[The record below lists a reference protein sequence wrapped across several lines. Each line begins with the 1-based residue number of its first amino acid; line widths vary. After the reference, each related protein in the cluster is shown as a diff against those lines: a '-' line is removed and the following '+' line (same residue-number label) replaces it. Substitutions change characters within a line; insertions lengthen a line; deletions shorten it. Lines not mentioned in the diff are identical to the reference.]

1 VGFVFWFGAIGWSV
15 VLLLKN
21 RRAVNKNRG
30 RLDIVRDVLSIA
42 SVRVRKTRI
51 MYGANLSFVQLEKY
65 LMLLVGSGLLEY
77 DGDSGYLVTEMGI
90 KFLQL
95 YEGCLEQSM
104 RLKGEVEKNIED
116 MLQLENMCFGNKIGA
131 KQAGNGKDYVK

>member
-1 VGFVFWFGAIGWSV
+1 
-15 VLLLKN
+15 
-21 RRAVNKNRG
+21 
-30 RLDIVRDVLSIA
+30 
-42 SVRVRKTRI
+42 

>member
-1 VGFVFWFGAIGWSV
+1 M
-15 VLLLKN
+15 LLKKK
-21 RRAVNKNRG
+21 RTVNKNRG

-42 SVRVRKTRI
+42 SVKVRKTRI

-65 LMLLVGSGLLEY
+65 LSLLQGSELLEH
-77 DGDSGYLVTEMGI
+77 DGDSGYLVTERGI

-104 RLKGEVEKNIED
+104 RLKGEVEKNSED
-116 MLQLENMCFGNKIGA
+116 MLQLENMCFRNKSRA
-131 KQAGNGKDYVK
+131 KQMRNGKDDVK

>member
-1 VGFVFWFGAIGWSV
+1 M
-15 VLLLKN
+15 LLKN
-21 RRAVNKNRG
+21 KRTVNKNRG

-42 SVRVRKTRI
+42 SVKVRKTRI

-65 LMLLVGSGLLEY
+65 LMLLQGSGLLEH
-77 DGDSGYLVTEMGI
+77 DGDSGYLVTERGI

-95 YEGCLEQSM
+95 YDGCLEEST

-116 MLQLENMCFGNKIGA
+116 MLRLENMCFSNKFGA
-131 KQAGNGKDYVK
+131 KQARNGKKDTE